1 MPTRFTLAL
10 ICLLSHTLLAQTTE
24 NRIVVD
30 VAAGKHTISRH
41 IYGHFA
47 EHLGRCI
54 YDGIWVGENSP
65 IPNYRGFRSDVV
77 AALQEIAV
85 PNIRWPGGCFAD
97 EYHWLNGIGP
107 RANRPLTINSTWGG
121 VIEDN
126 SFGTHE
132 FLEFC
137 ELIGAE
143 PYITINVGS
152 GTVKEASDWVEYVNS
167 DSNTP
172 MANLRRQNGRT
183 QPWRVRYWG
192 IGNESWGCGGIMTAD
207 YYASELARY
216 SWFLKTYGG
225 TELYKIASGGLPEDF
240 HWTETIMRKWRNSDG
255 WLQSFLSGYSL
266 HFYTVVDWS
275 NKGSATNFTEKEWF
289 AILKKTLEME
299 TLITKHVAIMDQYD
313 PAQKIGLIVDEW
325 GTWYDVEPGAN
336 PAFLYQQNTLRDAL
350 VAGIN
355 LNIFNNH
362 CDRVKMANIAQL
374 VNVLQSVLLTKH
386 DQLVRTPTFYVFK
399 MYRVH
404 QDATLL
410 PISLTCKDYQQDQ
423 AKLPTINASASRDQQ
438 GLIHLTLC
446 NLHPEAQQTVS
457 CEFQGAGQ
465 IGATRGEIITAA
477 RINAFNDFGKPE
489 EVTLRNF
496 THFKAQKNTVTID
509 LPAKAVVM
517 LELTAK

>member
-107 RANRPLTINSTWGG
+107 RASRPLTINSTWGG

-216 SWFLKTYGG
+216 SWFLKLMVAPSYIK
-225 TELYKIASGGLPEDF
+225 LLPVVCPKIFIGPKPLCG
-240 HWTETIMRKWRNSDG
+240 NG
-255 WLQSFLSGYSL
+255 
-266 HFYTVVDWS
+266 
-275 NKGSATNFTEKEWF
+275 AT
-289 AILKKTLEME
+289 AM
-299 TLITKHVAIMDQYD
+299 
-313 PAQKIGLIVDEW
+313 
-325 GTWYDVEPGAN
+325 
-336 PAFLYQQNTLRDAL
+336 
-350 VAGIN
+350 AG
-355 LNIFNNH
+355 
-362 CDRVKMANIAQL
+362 
-374 VNVLQSVLLTKH
+374 
-386 DQLVRTPTFYVFK
+386 
-399 MYRVH
+399 YRV
-404 QDATLL
+404 
-410 PISLTCKDYQQDQ
+410 
-423 AKLPTINASASRDQQ
+423 
-438 GLIHLTLC
+438 
-446 NLHPEAQQTVS
+446 
-457 CEFQGAGQ
+457 F
-465 IGATRGEIITAA
+465 
-477 RINAFNDFGKPE
+477 
-489 EVTLRNF
+489 
-496 THFKAQKNTVTID
+496 
-509 LPAKAVVM
+509 
-517 LELTAK
+517 